1 MFVYW
6 VLFEVCAGWTGSK
19 EDVQVWNILFFLW
32 KSCAEVHRSG
42 SSSCRTE
49 IEERERDQL
58 RGGTVHGGT
67 GAPQKNAKKSE
78 KKFLKV
84 DPPP

>member
-32 KSCAEVHRSG
+32 KSCEEVRRSG

-49 IEERERDQL
+49 TEERERDQL
-58 RGGTVHGGT
+58 RGGT
-67 GAPQKNAKKSE
+67 GAWRSGSATEKRQKIRKKIFE
-78 KKFLKV
+78 G
-84 DPPP
+84 